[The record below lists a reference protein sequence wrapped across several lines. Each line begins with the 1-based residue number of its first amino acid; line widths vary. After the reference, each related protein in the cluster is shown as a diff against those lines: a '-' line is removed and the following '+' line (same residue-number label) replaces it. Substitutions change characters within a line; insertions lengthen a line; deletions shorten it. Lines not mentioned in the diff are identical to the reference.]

1 MRFLYKIQSFFSSI
15 SGIFATFRGMRGG
28 SYRTTGA

>member
-1 MRFLYKIQSFFSSI
+1 MRILYKIQAFFASI

-28 SYRTTGA
+28 GGGM

>member
-1 MRFLYKIQSFFSSI
+1 MRFLYKIQAFFSSI

-28 SYRTTGA
+28 GGGPV